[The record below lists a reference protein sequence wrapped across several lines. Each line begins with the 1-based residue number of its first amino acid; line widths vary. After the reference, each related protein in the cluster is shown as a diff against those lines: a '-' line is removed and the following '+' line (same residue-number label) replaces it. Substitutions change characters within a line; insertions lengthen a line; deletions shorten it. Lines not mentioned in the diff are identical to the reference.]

1 MEEQNELQTL
11 NNNDVQAYG
20 GELTNARIQE
30 LEEEDSRLESEL
42 ADLKGQLQQLCMEH
56 SELPTPQTLF
66 EVAKEVA
73 KEYLDTKGMTVKQ
86 AGQALMT
93 ALKFGA
99 KRANVYAVL
108 VTVGGMLVM
117 KLRDRAK
124 IIKAHEGLHL
134 QMLEYGNEALA
145 VQRRRV
151 DIAKERL
158 SEMGNEFSL
167 RHEARQQAY
176 DNTVQ
181 NAKEESQRQWD
192 SINEVNS
199 DNMDDLLN
207 DLNNI

>member
-1 MEEQNELQTL
+1 MEEQNELQSL
-11 NNNDVQAYG
+11 NNNDVKAYG

-66 EVAKEVA
+66 EVAKDVA
-73 KEYLDTKGMTVKQ
+73 MEYLSAKNMTVKQ

-108 VTVGGMLVM
+108 VTVGGMFVM
-117 KLRDRAK
+117 KLRERGK
-124 IIKAHEGLHL
+124 LLKAREELNQQRL
-134 QMLEYGNEALA
+134 AYGNEVLA

-151 DIAKERL
+151 GIAKERL
-158 SEMGNEFSL
+158 CEMGNEFAQ
-167 RHEARQQAY
+167 RHEARQQVY
-176 DNTVQ
+176 DNMLQ
-181 NAKEESQRQWD
+181 NASEESKRQWD
-192 SINEVNS
+192 TIKEVNS
-199 DNMDDLLN
+199 DNLDDLLN
-207 DLNNI
+207 DLKNI